1 MPKDV
6 WDPLADHYDEWHSY
20 MAGAD
25 LVGAVSAA
33 VADAVPPGLVV
44 ELGCGT
50 GIYTRGIARR
60 CERVLALDASA
71 AMVEKAR
78 AELAHLEHVEI
89 RQSDAYATGLP
100 DGFADGVVAVNLLHI
115 VPDPEGVL
123 REMRRLVRP
132 GGAVVIADA
141 TVTGLSFARVLES
154 VGRTLRRPEG
164 LKTWRK
170 GQHDISQ
177 TTLERLVSEA
187 GFEDMVGREIDG
199 RLMNSSFVRAVA
211 PVAAPSI
218 ET

>member
-100 DGFADGVVAVNLLHI
+100 DGIADGVVAVNLLHI

-132 GGAVVIADA
+132 GGAIVIADA

-187 GFEDMVGREIDG
+187 GFEDMVGHEIDG
-199 RLMNSSFVRAVA
+199 RLMNSAFVRATAPAVA
-211 PVAAPSI
+211 PRF
-218 ET
+218 